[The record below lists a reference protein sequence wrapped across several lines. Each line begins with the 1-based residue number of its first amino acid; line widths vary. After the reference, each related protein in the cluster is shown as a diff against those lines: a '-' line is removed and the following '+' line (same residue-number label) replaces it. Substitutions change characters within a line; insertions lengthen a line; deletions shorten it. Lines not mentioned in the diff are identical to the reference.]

1 MPQIKNKLMA
11 KLKFNTLDDALAY
24 VNSLPIQEIIQ
35 DYARILW
42 ETQDGRMEPIK
53 ITKRQFENYFKIIG
67 FTSDGGIESRGR
79 KRLTER

>member
-1 MPQIKNKLMA
+1 MA

-42 ETQDGRMEPIK
+42 ETQDGRMEPIR
-53 ITKRQFENYFKIIG
+53 ITEAQLHEMFKIVG
-67 FTSDGGIESRGR
+67 MTRDGEIERRGR
-79 KRLTER
+79 KPKNR